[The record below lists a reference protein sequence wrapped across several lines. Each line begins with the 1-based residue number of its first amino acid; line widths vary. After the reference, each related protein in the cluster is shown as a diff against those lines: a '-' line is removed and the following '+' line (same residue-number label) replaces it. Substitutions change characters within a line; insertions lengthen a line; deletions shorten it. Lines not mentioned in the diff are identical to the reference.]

1 MDEAL
6 REIRLA
12 QELDP
17 LSLIIN
23 TDVAEMHYFARRH
36 DEAIQQA
43 RKTLEMDPS
52 FALAQRVLGLAYE
65 EKGMYPESIAAL
77 QKLVEITERATKD
90 SGALLGPAIVYAA
103 LGNKDQALLWLEK
116 LYQQRAGI
124 ILLKVEPYFDVLRP
138 EPRFQALERRMALA
152 SD

>member
-1 MDEAL
+1 
-6 REIRLA
+6 
-12 QELDP
+12 
-17 LSLIIN
+17 
-23 TDVAEMHYFARRH
+23 
-36 DEAIQQA
+36 
-43 RKTLEMDPS
+43 
-52 FALAQRVLGLAYE
+52 
-65 EKGMYPESIAAL
+65 
-77 QKLVEITERATKD
+77 
-90 SGALLGPAIVYAA
+90 VYAA